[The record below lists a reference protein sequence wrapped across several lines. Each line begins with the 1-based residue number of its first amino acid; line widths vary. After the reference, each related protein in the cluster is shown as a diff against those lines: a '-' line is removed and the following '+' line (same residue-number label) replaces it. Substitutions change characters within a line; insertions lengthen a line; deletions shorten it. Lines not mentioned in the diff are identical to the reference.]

1 MRKASIIITILQ
13 EVHTLMKKL
22 LCALLLAS
30 VFFAGAASADSH
42 NVGLLTQLNMTQ
54 AEFQTYM
61 DAALSSGLWTLFT
74 AEDSNPA
81 FFVFYDSIVAMQLG
95 LDKGEVDEID
105 LPEAVGEYMLNT
117 NPNYSIAAIAITKPI
132 YFAFGF
138 REKDGANLRDKF
150 NTALQ
155 AMKADKTLAVLQ
167 MEYVVNPG
175 TGPLEAVKF
184 SKFEGADT
192 IKVAVTGDLPPI
204 DYVAADGTPAGFNT
218 AILAEIGKRLKV
230 NIELLNIE
238 SGARA
243 SALASGR
250 ADVVFWFQVR
260 TGEGVQP
267 DVPSG
272 VILSESYYDW
282 TKYLHIR
289 KKAAK

>member
-1 MRKASIIITILQ
+1 
-13 EVHTLMKKL
+13 MKKL
-22 LCALLLAS
+22 LCVFLLAS
-30 VFFAGAASADSH
+30 MIFAGAASATSH

-74 AEDSNPA
+74 AEAADPA
-81 FFVFYDSIVAMQLG
+81 FFVFYDSLVAMQLG

-105 LPEAVGEYMLNT
+105 LPEAVAEYMLNT

-155 AMKADKTLAVLQ
+155 AMKADKTLAALR

-175 TGPLEAVKF
+175 TDPLEAVRF
-184 SKFEGADT
+184 GKFEGADT

-204 DYVAADGTPAGFNT
+204 DFVAADGTPAGFNT

-238 SGARA
+238 SAARA

-260 TGEGVQP
+260 AGEGVQP

-289 KKAAK
+289 KK

>member
-1 MRKASIIITILQ
+1 M
-13 EVHTLMKKL
+13 
-22 LCALLLAS
+22 LAG
-30 VFFAGAASADSH
+30 VFFAGGAWADSH

-61 DAALSSGLWTLFT
+61 DAALSSDLWTLFT

-81 FFVFYDSIVAMQLG
+81 FFVFYDSLVAMQLG

-105 LPEAVGEYMLNT
+105 LPEAVGEYMINT
-117 NPNYSIAAIAITKPI
+117 NPNYSIAHIAITKPI
-132 YFAFGF
+132 YFTFGF

-155 AMKADKTLAVLQ
+155 AMKADKTLQALQ

-175 TGPLEAVKF
+175 TGPLEAVRF
-184 SKFEGADT
+184 SKFDGADT

-204 DYVAADGTPAGFNT
+204 DFVAADGTLAGFNT

-238 SGARA
+238 AGARA

-260 TGEGVQP
+260 AGEGVQP